1 MMVRVKTQKTIPT
14 AVIRPNMKYQ
24 EKAIQILK
32 YFPQPESRH
41 EIDQCCS
48 IPSVLRALLDTRAKG
63 LDEDM
68 LVLLHCY
75 RHSRLNDPLTE
86 NNIPTV
92 SISEHYFDCNESIER
107 YAIKI
112 ISMITIMVWFYKR
125 PKKVLHTKW
134 FTKRKTING
143 S

>member
-32 YFPQPESRH
+32 YFPPDVLKASTRIAATGRSDFLNQ
-41 EIDQCCS
+41 INNAVVFL
-48 IPSVLRALLDTRAKG
+48 SVLRALLDTRAKG
-63 LDEDM
+63 LE
-68 LVLLHCY
+68 
-75 RHSRLNDPLTE
+75 
-86 NNIPTV
+86 
-92 SISEHYFDCNESIER
+92 
-107 YAIKI
+107 KI
-112 ISMITIMVWFYKR
+112 CWSIMVWFYKR